1 MKTNKFTIILGTLSL
16 LISSSYAEVSGEE
29 LYKAKCASC
38 HLMERPSDKSTM
50 IAPPIMGVT
59 MHVKMNYD
67 TKEKAVEFIKSYAL
81 NPDRS
86 KSVCEAEK
94 IKRFG
99 LMPSQK
105 GNATEE
111 ELSIIA
117 SWMYDTF
124 DNQGKCKGKGNCK
137 GKGKCNGMG
146 KQKGMQKGNKGKRGC
161 GRGK

>member
-81 NPDRS
+81 NPDKS

-105 GNATEE
+105 GNVTEE
-111 ELSIIA
+111 ELNTIA
-117 SWMYDTF
+117 TWMYDTF
-124 DNQGKCKGKGNCK
+124 GNQSKGKYK
-137 GKGKCNGMG
+137 GLDKH
-146 KQKGMQKGNKGKRGC
+146 KGMQKGNTGKRGC
-161 GRGK
+161 NRN